1 MKPPPQPPLLAKVD
15 GQPPPPKRR
24 WVSRF
29 SKFGILIIGLLLL
42 ALLWPTL
49 QHAQARRELWTK
61 TVELLRSRDTYIF
74 AAVLLVNSLLYS
86 LFVLRFYPTGGK
98 TARGLARAIML
109 LKADDFNPDS
119 EGNELK
125 HFVLIFVLPVLFFG
139 AGMAEYHLLKQ
150 WFHGG

>member
-1 MKPPPQPPLLAKVD
+1 MKPPRQPPLLAEADV
-15 GQPPPPKRR
+15 QPPPPKRR

-42 ALLWPTL
+42 ALLWPAL
-49 QHAQARRELWTK
+49 QHAQGRRELWTK
-61 TVELLRSRDTYIF
+61 TVEFLRSGDTYIF

-86 LFVLRFYPTGGK
+86 LLVLRFYPTGAK
-98 TARGLARAIML
+98 TTWGLARAIML

-125 HFVLIFVLPVLFFG
+125 HFFLIFVLPVLFIG
-139 AGMAEYHLLKQ
+139 AGTAEYQLLND
-150 WFHGG
+150 WLH